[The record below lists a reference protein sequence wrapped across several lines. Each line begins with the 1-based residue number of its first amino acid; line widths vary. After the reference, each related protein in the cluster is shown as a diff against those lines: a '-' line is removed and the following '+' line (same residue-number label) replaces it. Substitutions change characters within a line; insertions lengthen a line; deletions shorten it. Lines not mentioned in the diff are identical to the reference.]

1 MIKWIIQEYG
11 SIFKDGSGKMF
22 VSRGK
27 FHKYLSMNLDYTIC
41 GQAQITM
48 IDSVEEILI
57 AFDKVE
63 TKGGGTKRS
72 AAPDNLFK
80 LEKYC
85 EKLPH
90 NKTVQFHNLVA
101 KTLYATK
108 RARPDT
114 CTAIEFLTTIVQA
127 PNLDDWGKMVHMM
140 RYIRGTRTLPLILIS
155 SVRCILQWWV
165 DA

>member
-1 MIKWIIQEYG
+1 MTIFYHLDDFKLSHRRSKVNDQMIKWIIQEYG

-90 NKTVQFHNLVA
+90 NKTVQFHNLAA
-101 KTLYATK
+101 KTLYTTK
-108 RARPDT
+108 RDRPDT
-114 CTAIEFLTTIVQA
+114 CMAVAFLTTRVRA
-127 PNLDDWGKMVHMM
+127 PDLYNW
-140 RYIRGTRTLPLILIS
+140 
-155 SVRCILQWWV
+155 VRWST
-165 DA
+165 